1 MYNTIRIFPR
11 ARKRNV
17 CVRES
22 GARGAA
28 ARFSRGVG
36 NLSHTQK
43 RCIWAGDRS
52 FTLTWLA
59 SLYMSYAKSRML
71 LCYLRFIA

>member
-1 MYNTIRIFPR
+1 MLERAELGARPR
-11 ARKRNV
+11 A
-17 CVRES
+17 
-22 GARGAA
+22 
-28 ARFSRGVG
+28 FPGVG